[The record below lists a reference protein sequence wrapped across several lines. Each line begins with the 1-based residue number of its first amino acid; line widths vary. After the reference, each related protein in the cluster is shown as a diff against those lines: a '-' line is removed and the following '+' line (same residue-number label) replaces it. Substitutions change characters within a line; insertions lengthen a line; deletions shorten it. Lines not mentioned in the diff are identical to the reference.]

1 MKCSQILYPP
11 DLTQALQPVDRHVG
25 IQYKA
30 AVYQAV
36 RDKSMQLIQKCDGG
50 SPSRMKPME
59 KRILITKVVAETH
72 ERLAL
77 AGAFKRSF
85 LATGT

>member
-1 MKCSQILYPP
+1 M
-11 DLTQALQPVDRHVG
+11 TQVIQPVDRHVG

-36 RDKSMQLIQKCDGG
+36 RAKSMRLIQKCDGA

-72 ERLAL
+72 ERLAQ
-77 AGAFKRSF
+77 AGTFKRSF